1 MTGKKLI
8 VLYDGAPGDVEATK
22 QALADARRKG
32 IKVIGIYF

>member
-1 MTGKKLI
+1 MTGKMFI
-8 VLYDGAPGDVEATK
+8 VLSDEALGDIEATK